1 MLFAN
6 RQEAGRRLASALL
19 RFKTQRPVVLALA
32 RGGVPVGFEIARTL
46 AAPLDVVLVRKIGAP
61 GCPELAIGAIVD
73 GEHLEKIIEP
83 AMVAELAVPQAYLDQ
98 EIARQLD
105 EIERR
110 RKLYFQDRPPADVR
124 GATALV
130 VDDGVATGA
139 TMRAALRAVRR
150 RNPAKLVLSVPVAPP
165 AAIEGLRQ
173 EVDEVVCL
181 ETPETFF
188 AIGQFY
194 RDFHQ
199 VSDEEVIALLK
210 KAAPSPACP
219 VSQAV
224 ASS

>member
-6 RQEAGRRLASALL
+6 RQEAGRRLANALL
-19 RFKTQRPVVLALA
+19 RFKAERPVVLGLA
-32 RGGVPVGFEIARTL
+32 RGGVPVGFEIAQTL

-73 GEHLEKIIEP
+73 GERLEKIIEP
-83 AMVAELAVPQAYLDQ
+83 TMVAELSVPQAYLDQ
-98 EIARQLD
+98 EIARQVA

-110 RKLYFQDRPPADVR
+110 RKIYFEKRAPIDVK

-139 TMRAALRAVRR
+139 TMRAALRATRR
-150 RNPAKLVLSVPVAPP
+150 RSPAKLVLSVPVAPP
-165 AAIEGLRQ
+165 EAIEGLRA

-181 ETPETFF
+181 ETPEAFF

-194 RDFHQ
+194 GDFQQ

-210 KAAPSPACP
+210 RAAPPPAGRE
-219 VSQAV
+219 SHAAV
-224 ASS
+224 KH